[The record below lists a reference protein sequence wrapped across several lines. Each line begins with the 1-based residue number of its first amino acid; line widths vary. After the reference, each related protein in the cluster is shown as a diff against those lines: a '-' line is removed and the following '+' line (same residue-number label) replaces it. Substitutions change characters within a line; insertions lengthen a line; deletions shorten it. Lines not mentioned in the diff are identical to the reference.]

1 MDLGAAK
8 TIGQIAFGLW
18 PTYGMHDPKNQK
30 GSSPMDIGAAK
41 AIGSIVLDFVGFLV
55 PSTQKSKNIK
65 SPTQCM
71 LVQQKLLG

>member
-1 MDLGAAK
+1 MFWTAYAINQRKSNGAAK

-18 PTYGMHDPKNQK
+18 PTYGMRDPKNRK

-55 PSTQKSKNIK
+55 PSTQKSKK
-65 SPTQCM
+65 T
-71 LVQQKLLG
+71 